1 MIARIRGEVVDIGPN
16 SVVVEAGGVG
26 YEVLI
31 PEPVAQDINLNAEL
45 TLLTYHHVRES
56 GQELFGFTSRGQKE
70 LFALLIGVSGV
81 GPKGALAIMS
91 LSEHE
96 QVRKAIA
103 SGNIV
108 FIAGAQGIGKKSAER
123 IVVELKDKV
132 GVVGGEVV
140 DIPDDDDA
148 HAALMA
154 LGYTA
159 SQAAQAL
166 QGIKNE
172 LSTEERVKLALKE
185 LS

>member
-1 MIARIRGEVVDIGPN
+1 MDIGPN
-16 SVVVEAGGVG
+16 SVVVEASGVG
-26 YEVLI
+26 YEVLV
-31 PEPVAQDINLNAEL
+31 PQPVLEDINLSAEL
-45 TLLTYHHVRES
+45 TLLTYHHVRDS
-56 GQELFGFTSRGQKE
+56 GQELFGFTNRGQKE
-70 LFALLIGVSGV
+70 LFALLLGVSGV

-91 LSEHE
+91 LSQHE

-103 SGNIV
+103 SGNIA
-108 FIAGAQGIGKKSAER
+108 FIAGAQGVGKKSAER

-132 GVVGGEVV
+132 GVVGGQVV
-140 DIPDDDDA
+140 EIPDDDDA

-166 QGIKNE
+166 QNVEIE
-172 LSTEERVKLALKE
+172 LPTEERVKLALKD